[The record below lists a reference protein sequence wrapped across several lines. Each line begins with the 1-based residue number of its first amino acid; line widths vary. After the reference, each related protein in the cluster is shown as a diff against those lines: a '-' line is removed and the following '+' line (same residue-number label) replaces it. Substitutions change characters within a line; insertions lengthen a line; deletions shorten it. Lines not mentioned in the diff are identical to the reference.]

1 MPWEPKDAHEHKKG
15 LTADQAKKWATIA
28 NAVLKQCREQ
38 NGTDCDGKA
47 IRIANSK
54 VGSMK
59 TSQLSMKQSQF
70 LAALKKHGRIGLVAD
85 GADFYISDCGDYC
98 ALETSK
104 EGRKKVSH
112 LEAWTA
118 FQDIF
123 KEHMKASKAIRSIA
137 ASEHGFVDGD
147 GNSSEMVLEGF
158 VKKAAVDP
166 EKAVSQANE
175 VVGKILGNYNTLVMK
190 AINGDLAAN
199 DVPKEIAKVDAI
211 VTDAII
217 DLVDVIYEHV
227 LDRN

>member
-1 MPWEPKDAHEHKKG
+1 VKEIKMPWEPKDAHEHKKD
-15 LTADQAKKWATIA
+15 LTTDQVQKWATIA

-59 TSQLSMKQSQF
+59 ASQF
-70 LAALKKHGRIGLVAD
+70 LAALKKHGRIGLVAE
-85 GADFYISDCGDYC
+85 GTDFYISDCGGHC

-104 EGRKKVSH
+104 EGIKKISH

-118 FQDIF
+118 FQDLF
-123 KEHMKASKAIRSIA
+123 KEHMRPSTAIRSIA
-137 ASEHGFVDGD
+137 ASEHGFVDVA
-147 GNSSEMVLEGF
+147 GNSSEMLLESS
-158 VKKAAVDP
+158 VKKAAVSP

-175 VVGKILGNYNTLVMK
+175 VVGKVLWGYNTLVMR
-190 AINGDLAAN
+190 AINGDLNAR
-199 DVPKEIAKVDAI
+199 DVPKEIAKVEGI

-217 DLVDVIYEHV
+217 DLVDVIYEHI

>member
-1 MPWEPKDAHEHKKG
+1 MKK
-15 LTADQAKKWATIA
+15 
-28 NAVLKQCREQ
+28 
-38 NGTDCDGKA
+38 
-47 IRIANSK
+47 
-54 VGSMK
+54 
-59 TSQLSMKQSQF
+59 SQF
-70 LAALKKHGRIGLVAD
+70 LVALKKHGKIGLVAD
-85 GADFYISDCGDYC
+85 GADFYVSDCGDHC

-118 FQDIF
+118 FQDLF
-123 KEHMKASKAIRSIA
+123 KGYMRASRAIRSIA
-137 ASEHGFVDGD
+137 ASEHGFVDGE
-147 GNSSEMVLEGF
+147 GNSSEMVLEGS

-175 VVGKILGNYNTLVMK
+175 VVGRVLREYNTLVMK
-190 AINGDLAAN
+190 AINGDLTAN
-199 DVPKEIAKVDAI
+199 DVPKEIAKVDDI